1 MKPMTGNRRIALM
14 AVLGALFGYLFLHPY
29 TMVVYELH
37 GAHGEEGGLQGAVR
51 LFSNAAASFSPNMLP
66 MGIPFALLGGVAG
79 LFFGFWL
86 NARARRFEEEKRLLA
101 AETARQLTV
110 TLSHH
115 LLNAVQGIG
124 GFAASVIR
132 KEQDD
137 DLKRRVELIRGEA
150 RKIEAVVKTLQ
161 SLETV
166 ATERYIGSS
175 ETMMID
181 IRNELRDALKEA
193 SPERKR

>member
-1 MKPMTGNRRIALM
+1 MKSMTGNRRVVLM
-14 AVLGALFGYLFLHPY
+14 CLLGAAIGYLFLHPY
-29 TMVVYELH
+29 TMLFYELH
-37 GAHGEEGGLQGAVR
+37 EGYGKGSGYRGVVQ
-51 LFSNAAASFSPNMLP
+51 LFSGVAASFRPDMLH
-66 MGIPFALLGGVAG
+66 MGIPFALLGGAAG

-86 NARARRFEEEKRLLA
+86 NARMRRFEEEKRLLA
-101 AETARQLTV
+101 AETVRQLTV

-137 DLKRRVELIRGEA
+137 DLRRRMELIRDEA

-161 SLETV
+161 TLETV

-181 IRNELRDALKEA
+181 IRNEIRDALKEA
-193 SPERKR
+193 GPERKP

>member
-1 MKPMTGNRRIALM
+1 MTGNRRIVLTAL
-14 AVLGALFGYLFLHPY
+14 LGACFGYLFLHPY

-37 GAHGEEGGLQGAVR
+37 GAHGEEGGLRGAVR
-51 LFSNAAASFSPNMLP
+51 LFSNAAASFRPDMLP

-79 LFFGFWL
+79 LFFGIWL
-86 NARARRFEEEKRLLA
+86 NARVRRFEEEKRLLA
-101 AETARQLTV
+101 AETVRQLTV

-124 GFAASVIR
+124 GFAASIIR

-137 DLKRRVELIRGEA
+137 DLRRRVGLIRDEA
-150 RKIEAVVKTLQ
+150 VKIEAVVKTLQ

-166 ATERYIGSS
+166 ATERYIESS

-181 IRNELRDALKEA
+181 IRNEIRDALKEA
-193 SPERKR
+193 GPERKP

>member
-1 MKPMTGNRRIALM
+1 MKPMTGNRRVVLM
-14 AVLGALFGYLFLHPY
+14 ALLGASVGYLFLHPY

-37 GAHGEEGGLQGAVR
+37 GAHGEEGGLRSALR
-51 LFSNAAASFSPNMLP
+51 LFSNAAASFSPDMLP
-66 MGIPFALLGGVAG
+66 MGIPFAVLGGLAG

-86 NARARRFEEEKRLLA
+86 NARMRRFEEEKRLLA
-101 AETARQLTV
+101 AETVRQLTV

-137 DLKRRVELIRGEA
+137 DLRRRMELIRDEA

-161 SLETV
+161 TLETV

-181 IRNELRDALKEA
+181 IRNEIRDALKEA
-193 SPERKR
+193 GPERKP

>member
-1 MKPMTGNRRIALM
+1 MKPTTGNRRIVLTAL
-14 AVLGALFGYLFLHPY
+14 LGASVGYLVLHPY

-37 GAHGEEGGLQGAVR
+37 VSHGEEGGLRGAIR
-51 LFSNAAASFSPNMLP
+51 LFSDVAASFSPAMLP

-101 AETARQLTV
+101 AETVRQLTV
-110 TLSHH
+110 TLAHH

-132 KEQDD
+132 KVEDE
-137 DLKRRVELIRGEA
+137 DLRRRVELIRDEA
-150 RKIEAVVKTLQ
+150 RKIEGVVRTLQ

-166 ATERYIGSS
+166 TAERYIGSS

-181 IRNELRDALKEA
+181 IRKELHDALKDA
-193 SPERKR
+193 GAERKP

>member
-1 MKPMTGNRRIALM
+1 MKPMTGNRRVVLM
-14 AVLGALFGYLFLHPY
+14 ALLGASFGYLFLHPY

-37 GAHGEEGGLQGAVR
+37 GAHGEKGGLRGALR
-51 LFSNAAASFSPNMLP
+51 LFSNAAASFSPDMLP
-66 MGIPFALLGGVAG
+66 MGIPFALLGGLAG

-86 NARARRFEEEKRLLA
+86 NARMRRFEEEKRLLA
-101 AETARQLTV
+101 AETVRQLTV

-137 DLKRRVELIRGEA
+137 DLRRRVELIRDEA

-161 SLETV
+161 TLETV

-181 IRNELRDALKEA
+181 IRNE
-193 SPERKR
+193 